1 MKLTTKRKL
10 TKNMLKTFP
19 MLLLLILL
27 AACPHPMDYATGGD
41 DGGDGGGSDGSGSV
55 YLTANADTFQVFAG
69 MSAIVPMAN
78 IVANDDD
85 SRDSSLT
92 VVWVGNCVRGSTE
105 IDGAYI
111 NLTSTGEVG

>member
-27 AACPHPMDYATGGD
+27 AACPHPMDYARGGD
-41 DGGDGGGSDGSGSV
+41 DGGGSDGSGSV

-92 VVWVGNCVRGSTE
+92 VVWVGTCVRGSAE

-111 NLTSTGEVG
+111 NLTSTGELG